1 MPTGMSAN
9 VAGVFSSQPVFD
21 TYVEQYKNGAVALNV
36 GTVVKFNVTVP
47 FSIAGD
53 GGTYTIP
60 TVIACVTGDGNL
72 ADAIGVVIGD
82 GSILTPINAALL
94 TGPALTTVAANAICQ
109 VQTQGIA
116 PVFVDSHTTIH
127 DRLVLSANTAGILTS
142 APAGTITPI
151 PGSVYG
157 EALTTQTTYSTTTV
171 GLIWARLYRA

>member
-1 MPTGMSAN
+1 MPTGQSAN
-9 VAGVFSSQPVFD
+9 VAGVFSSQPIYD
-21 TYVEQYKNGAVALNV
+21 TYVEQYKNGGTALNV
-36 GTVVKFNVTVP
+36 GTMVKFAATIP

-82 GSILTPINAALL
+82 GSILTPLNGTLL
-94 TGPALTTVAANAICQ
+94 TGPAQVTVAANVLCQ
-109 VQTQGIA
+109 VQTQGIC

-157 EALTTQTTYSTTTV
+157 EALTTQTTYSTSTT